1 MASSFDSYRQ
11 DLERGL
17 KQVSASA
24 ERLKRAPALAS
35 AEDDTDNVLRRCKT
49 NLQNLRQ
56 FSMPS
61 NSPEAYSILKL
72 TADLARVENEWKQS
86 QKLVLLHTQASS
98 GSGSSSSSLSTPL
111 LLQPSSVETDRNR
124 ALRANQ
130 VLDHTSHLIRDMSA
144 VLGESNQIGQ
154 ATLQEMHLQGED
166 LHEVRG
172 DLQESRSAAKSAA
185 QALRRMASRA
195 FYNRVFL
202 LSIIALLVVVD
213 AAFLWFGFIQG

>member
-17 KQVSASA
+17 KQVSASV
-24 ERLKRAPALAS
+24 ERLKRTPALVS

-72 TADLARVENEWKQS
+72 TADLARVENEWKQG
-86 QKLVLLHTQASS
+86 QKLLLLHTQASGSNS
-98 GSGSSSSSLSTPL
+98 GSLSTPL

-130 VLDHTSHLIRDMSA
+130 VLDHTSHLIRDMST
-144 VLGESNQIGQ
+144 VLGETNQIGQ
-154 ATLQEMHLQGED
+154 ATLQELHLQGED

-185 QALRRMASRA
+185 QALKRMASRA

-202 LSIIALLVVVD
+202 LTIIALLVVVD